1 MSLSTR
7 FIVTLVAY
15 SVLPTLIMS
24 KPLLASPQVKV
35 HDTRKTIAI
44 APSLVEMSQQIK
56 SVSVLIRS
64 ESGLG
69 AIVQHQ
75 GEIYTVLTTAH
86 AVGGNVQ

>member
-1 MSLSTR
+1 
-7 FIVTLVAY
+7 
-15 SVLPTLIMS
+15 
-24 KPLLASPQVKV
+24 
-35 HDTRKTIAI
+35 
-44 APSLVEMSQQIK
+44 MSQQIK

-86 AVGGNVQ
+86 AVGGNVL